1 MPTPTP
7 ALSTPRLRHVASV
20 ARSTKAACGSNA
32 QDIQDDGDAY
42 VLLQGERHLM
52 HGTTDDLQTAHRYT
66 NANGWVLWFR
76 ANGVQY
82 VVRDPGLLHR
92 LRTGYARSLQLRAAQ
107 DSVQARQQALA
118 AQLAA
123 AAAGTPGSMAT
134 ATQPVQ
140 GAAGDT
146 QALAEQQ
153 RLLTQQQ
160 AVLARKQAGATRLAT
175 RQALSILRE
184 ALASGRA
191 TRVTG

>member
-1 MPTPTP
+1 MPRSTP
-7 ALSTPRLRHVASV
+7 ALSTPRLRHVASG
-20 ARSTKAACGSNA
+20 ARSTKATCGSNA
-32 QDIQDDGDAY
+32 QDIPDDGDAY

-123 AAAGTPGSMAT
+123 VAAGTPGSMAT
-134 ATQPVQ
+134 ATQPEQ
-140 GAAGDT
+140 GATGDT

>member
-1 MPTPTP
+1 MSAL
-7 ALSTPRLRHVASV
+7 ALSASRPRHVASG
-20 ARSTKAACGSNA
+20 ARSTKAVCGSSA
-32 QDIQDDGDAY
+32 QDIQEDGDAY
-42 VLLQGERHLM
+42 VLVQGERHVM
-52 HGTTDDLQTAHRYT
+52 HGTTDDLQTAQRYI

-107 DSVQARQQALA
+107 DSLQARQQALA

-123 AAAGTPGSMAT
+123 SAAGTPAQT
-134 ATQPVQ
+134 AQ
-140 GAAGDT
+140 GAASDT
-146 QALAEQQ
+146 RALAEQQ
-153 RLLTQQQ
+153 RVLMQKQ

-175 RQALSILRE
+175 RQAVSILRE

-191 TRVTG
+191 TRVAG

>member
-7 ALSTPRLRHVASV
+7 ALSTPRLRHVASG
-20 ARSTKAACGSNA
+20 ARSTKAACGSSA
-32 QDIQDDGDAY
+32 QDIPDDGDAY

-52 HGTTDDLQTAHRYT
+52 QGTTDDLQTAHRYI